1 MIVCLYRR
9 ISLTAEPVWF
19 SYSKDPR
26 FITNF
31 REETFHPPKRNYLER
46 NSHSPK
52 KVKYN
57 VYLKGAL
64 LHRS

>member
-9 ISLTAEPVWF
+9 ISLTAEPIWF
-19 SYSKDPR
+19 SYSKILGR

-46 NSHSPK
+46 NFHSPK
-52 KVKYN
+52 K
-57 VYLKGAL
+57 
-64 LHRS
+64 